1 MEENN
6 TTDLQREYA
15 ELTAQEKRCKARKEV
30 LKVQLQEAMG
40 QESSVETEV
49 GTFKMTPHTKWEYTA
64 GLTERMEDI
73 KIDQVN
79 EQEGGEACPTITY
92 SLRFNAVK

>member
-15 ELTAQEKRCKARKEV
+15 EVVAQEKRCKVKKEV
-30 LKVQLQEAMG
+30 LRVQLQEAMG
-40 QESSVETEV
+40 TESSIETDV
-49 GTFKMTPHTKWEYTA
+49 GTFKMTPHTKWEYTTV
-64 GLTERMEDI
+64 LQERMEDI

-79 EQEGGEACPTITY
+79 EQEAGKACPEITY
-92 SLRFNAVK
+92 SLRFNPAK